1 MQRYWQ
7 FTSYR
12 SQLAPLSGAMG
23 YGVPASLA
31 GKLVH
36 PERQV
41 IAFAGDG
48 CFLMCGQEL
57 ATMVANDLAILV
69 IVVNNGMLGTI
80 RMHQERNYPG
90 RVIGDRSRQ
99 SRLRRVRAQLRRL
112 RRARREHRG
121 VRPGARARARQRRPC
136 AARARVRPGG
146 ADAAPVALGRARPG
160 REERGA
166 LSGEALHALP
176 ARRIAAAVTA
186 GELSAEEVTR
196 HHLARIEEH
205 AHLNTVITLTRE
217 QALARAKENPTGPL
231 AGVPLL
237 VKDVFDTAGVRTTQ
251 GSRIFRENVPLR
263 SATSVRRLLDA
274 GAIMLGKANLHEFA
288 WGVTSRNRAY
298 GAVVNSARPD
308 RIPGGSSGG
317 NASALAAGL
326 CALGLG
332 TDTGASIRLP
342 AAACGVAG
350 LKPAFG
356 SVPADGLWPLA
367 PSFDHVGPL
376 ARSFDDCVLAFGVLR
391 GAPLAER
398 DPAGL
403 RVRQLD
409 CRGSSTRRRRRS
421 SRRRACP
428 RRPRSCD
435 CTWPRRP
442 RCTARSTR
450 STATTTTTTSTPRW
464 RWGSRCRQAE
474 RAELVNALGAWRAAC
489 ASECDWDVLV
499 SPVYPGDLPSPTCP

>member
-1 MQRYWQ
+1 V
-7 FTSYR
+7 SVD
-12 SQLAPLSGAMG
+12 APHTLS
-23 YGVPASLA
+23 
-31 GKLVH
+31 
-36 PERQV
+36 
-41 IAFAGDG
+41 
-48 CFLMCGQEL
+48 
-57 ATMVANDLAILV
+57 
-69 IVVNNGMLGTI
+69 
-80 RMHQERNYPG
+80 
-90 RVIGDRSRQ
+90 
-99 SRLRRVRAQLRRL
+99 
-112 RRARREHRG
+112 
-121 VRPGARARARQRRPC
+121 
-136 AARARVRPGG
+136 
-146 ADAAPVALGRARPG
+146 
-160 REERGA
+160 
-166 LSGEALHALP
+166 

-196 HHLARIEEH
+196 HHLDRLEEH

-217 QALARAKENPTGPL
+217 QALARARANPTGAL

-251 GSRIFRENVPLR
+251 GSGIFRDNVPLR

-409 CRGSSTRRRRRS
+409 AAALAG
-421 SRRRACP
+421 
-428 RRPRSCD
+428 
-435 CTWPRRP
+435 
-442 RCTARSTR
+442 
-450 STATTTTTTSTPRW
+450 TSEAFLAAAGLPAAPALVRLHLAEAAEVH
-464 RWGSRCRQAE
+464 RELYANHRDDYDDDLHAKMAVGLAVSPAE
-474 RAELVNALGAWRAAC
+474 RAGLVNALHVWRAAC
-489 ASECDWDVLV
+489 ASACGWDVLV
-499 SPVYPGDLPSPTCP
+499 SPVYPGDLPVADVPMSIELTDRMTAYTRPVNWLGWPSAVTADGVMHTALDEAALLAHARAWEAR